1 MLPNLMYHFNACVF
15 MFLRTDPLKSCHGVW
30 GVLAICTPAAKA
42 SDSANLGSP
51 AKGVYRPVA
60 RYVTSDLEFSP

>member
-1 MLPNLMYHFNACVF
+1 M
-15 MFLRTDPLKSCHGVW
+15 W